1 MAAGLGHSI
10 LTEGKREVFLR
21 ILRNTDQ
28 RVWSYVWMATLISLF
43 PSLAISAVVMSVLP
57 EEGPSFEGPVVLSVI
72 GMLVLSPWLETI
84 ILWGIL
90 WILRR
95 FMARPMRVAIASA
108 ALWGILHSLMAPAW
122 GLIVAWPFFV
132 FSICFLEWEKISKGR
147 AIVVTALVHTCQNLL
162 PAVALV
168 VSS

>member
-1 MAAGLGHSI
+1 MKKI
-10 LTEGKREVFLR
+10 LR

-28 RVWSYVWMATLISLF
+28 RVWNYVWKATLISLL
-43 PSLAISAVVMSVLP
+43 PSLAISAVVMSMLP
-57 EEGPSFEGPVVLSVI
+57 DEGPSFEGPVVLSVI

-95 FMARPMRVAIASA
+95 FMARRTRIAIASA
-108 ALWGILHSLMAPAW
+108 VLWGGLHSLMAPAW

-132 FSICFLEWEKISKGR
+132 FSVCFLEWEKKSKGR

-162 PAVALV
+162 PAIALV
-168 VSS
+168 ASS